1 MNGALLIAGTA
12 SDVGK
17 SIVTA
22 GICRWLAR
30 RGVRVAPFKAQN
42 MALNSVVTPGGAEI
56 GRAQAVQA
64 AAAGVEPEAA
74 MNPVLIKPSS
84 DTHSQVVLM
93 GRPYAD
99 ADARSYQSLTADL
112 KAPVLDALA
121 DLRSRFDV
129 VVCEGAGSPAE
140 INLRDRDLANMGLA
154 RAANLPVVVVG
165 DIDRGGVFAALYGTV
180 ALLEP
185 ADRALIAGFLI
196 NKFRGDR
203 TILEPGLDRLT
214 QLTGRPSLGVL
225 PWRRGLLLD
234 AEDAQALEAPREEA
248 SLPLG
253 ADGLD
258 VAVVRLRWM
267 SNFTDV
273 DALAAEP
280 GVSVRFTRS
289 PVDVARADL
298 VIVPGTKATVADLAM
313 LRTDGLDRALEARA
327 VAGGPLLGIC
337 GGYQMLGQRI
347 EDAIESRAGTVQGLC
362 LLPVR
367 TVFEADK
374 LLCRSDGT
382 FDDAPVAGYEI
393 RHGRVT
399 RFGGEPLITPD
410 EGCRAGAVLGTSWHG
425 VLEGDDFRRALLA
438 WVAARRGRDWVPGGE
453 SFAAVRERRLD
464 ALGDLIE
471 EHADTATLV
480 ELIEAGAGDTA
491 PRSVNE

>member
-1 MNGALLIAGTA
+1 
-12 SDVGK
+12 
-17 SIVTA
+17 
-22 GICRWLAR
+22 
-30 RGVRVAPFKAQN
+30 
-42 MALNSVVTPGGAEI
+42 
-56 GRAQAVQA
+56 
-64 AAAGVEPEAA
+64 
-74 MNPVLIKPSS
+74 
-84 DTHSQVVLM
+84 
-93 GRPYAD
+93 
-99 ADARSYQSLTADL
+99 
-112 KAPVLDALA
+112 
-121 DLRSRFDV
+121 
-129 VVCEGAGSPAE
+129 
-140 INLRDRDLANMGLA
+140 
-154 RAANLPVVVVG
+154 
-165 DIDRGGVFAALYGTV
+165 
-180 ALLEP
+180 
-185 ADRALIAGFLI
+185 
-196 NKFRGDR
+196 
-203 TILEPGLDRLT
+203 
-214 QLTGRPSLGVL
+214 VL

-234 AEDAQALEAPREEA
+234 VEDAQALEAPREEP
-248 SLPLG
+248 SPPLG

-258 VAVVRLRWM
+258 VAVIRLRWM

-273 DALAAEP
+273 DALAVEP

-327 VAGGPLLGIC
+327 AAGGPLLGIC
-337 GGYQMLGQRI
+337 GGYQMLGERI
-347 EDAIESRAGTVQGLC
+347 EDAIESRAGTVHGLG

-374 LLCRSDGT
+374 LLCRSNGA

-399 RFGGEPLITPD
+399 RCGGEPLIAPD

-425 VLEGDDFRRALLA
+425 ALEGDEFRRALLA

-464 ALGDLIE
+464 VLGDLIE

-491 PRSVNE
+491 SAPVNE